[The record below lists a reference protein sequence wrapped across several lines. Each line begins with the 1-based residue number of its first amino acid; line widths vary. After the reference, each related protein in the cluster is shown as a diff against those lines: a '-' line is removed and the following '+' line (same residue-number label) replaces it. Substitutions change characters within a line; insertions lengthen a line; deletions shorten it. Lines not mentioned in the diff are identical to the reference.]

1 MELIKKP
8 LTEKQKKF
16 VEIYCS
22 SKGLLS
28 NQECAIE
35 AGYSKDSAYAR
46 AHELLNPKICPH
58 VVKYVH
64 EIEQEYKT
72 KYVITKDSHMA
83 ELWRI
88 REESKKKGRALVWL
102 RAEELRGKLM
112 GYYVDKKQTLN
123 VNKSLDDLTEEEL
136 EKRMSDIHSQYS
148 HFIDLGEPEKK
159 IINAEMQGDRKAEKY
174 KTAFELARK
183 MLKENG
189 LTIGDP
195 ENEIVQDIKHLNKI
209 RDEDIETD
217 EEKKVLEQLQEHQNT
232 RRAERNK
239 SKLKSIKEKI

>member
-1 MELIKKP
+1 MMELIKKP

-72 KYVITKDSHMA
+72 KYQITKDSHMA

-88 REESKKKGRALVWL
+88 REESKKKNRPL
-102 RAEELRGKLM
+102 
-112 GYYVDKKQTLN
+112 
-123 VNKSLDDLTEEEL
+123 
-136 EKRMSDIHSQYS
+136 
-148 HFIDLGEPEKK
+148 
-159 IINAEMQGDRKAEKY
+159 
-174 KTAFELARK
+174 
-183 MLKENG
+183 
-189 LTIGDP
+189 
-195 ENEIVQDIKHLNKI
+195 DIKRLNKI
-209 RDEDIETD
+209 RDNFIETPEQKKIQKD
-217 EEKKVLEQLQEHQNT
+217 LEDYQESQKKVREK
-232 RRAERNK
+232 NK
-239 SKLKSIKEKI
+239 STKEKIEW

>member
-16 VEIYCS
+16 VELYCS

-35 AGYSKDSAYAR
+35 AGYSKESAYAR

-58 VVKYVH
+58 VVKYIF

-72 KYVITKDSHMA
+72 KYEITKDSHQA

-88 REESKKKGRALVWL
+88 REEAKKKNRPLVWL

-112 GYYVDKKQTLN
+112 GYYIDKKQNLN
-123 VNKSLDDLTEEEL
+123 VNKNLNDLTEEEL
-136 EKRMSDIHSQYS
+136 GQKQREIMSKYS
-148 HFIDLGEPEKK
+148 HFIDLEEPEKK
-159 IINAEMQGDRKAEKY
+159 IVEAELRGDRKAQSY

-195 ENEIVQDIKHLNKI
+195 ESEAREELKRMELLSEEEPETPEQKKTMKDLEEYQEERKKQRLNS
-209 RDEDIETD
+209 
-217 EEKKVLEQLQEHQNT
+217 NT
-232 RRAERNK
+232 KME
-239 SKLKSIKEKI
+239 KLK